1 MNLKKCTQKM
11 KEKNKIKILSEEDIK
26 NIKKEEKRMKDIAIQ
41 KSNKKK
47 EKYEEKM
54 KMMKKMKKEM
64 KFYKKR
70 MKMKS

>member
-1 MNLKKCTQKM
+1 M
-11 KEKNKIKILSEEDIK
+11 KEKNKIKIFSEEDIK